1 MQITSVDTVV
11 IEITRRCNMCC
22 AHCLRGDAEN
32 VDINSKYVDAFFNSF
47 KDGAFI
53 STITFTG
60 GEISLNIPAIRY
72 ILEVVKK
79 RGISVGS
86 FYMVTNGKD
95 SSKMPD
101 LAMASLEWWNFCDDK
116 DDTMCGLCISR
127 DAFHEKIPY
136 ESESILSGL
145 RYNRN
150 DKVTDFHQ
158 YYLLNEGRAKQL
170 SSTEFKKREPTSK
183 RIDVTYEDNNG
194 EKNDD
199 SICFSGDELYLNAI
213 GDVVVG
219 CDWSYESQKKY
230 RIGNVMDEKW
240 LENIRSSNRPG

>member
-1 MQITSVDTVV
+1 M
-11 IEITRRCNMCC
+11 
-22 AHCLRGDAEN
+22 
-32 VDINSKYVDAFFNSF
+32 
-47 KDGAFI
+47 
-53 STITFTG
+53 
-60 GEISLNIPAIRY
+60 
-72 ILEVVKK
+72 
-79 RGISVGS
+79 
-86 FYMVTNGKD
+86 
-95 SSKMPD
+95 
-101 LAMASLEWWNFCDDK
+101 
-116 DDTMCGLCISR
+116 
-127 DAFHEKIPY
+127 
-136 ESESILSGL
+136 

-240 LENIRSSNRPG
+240 LENIRSSKLCIEENS